1 MRNNTIKKD
10 KDLFKRDISENET
23 TYVYYLIQNKE
34 KIDNLAVSPLPTFK
48 QEVLKFVEPAN
59 DTPAKRNF
67 ILTLQQQKNVMSAL
81 QFVYNVILRGQG
93 LEVI

>member
-1 MRNNTIKKD
+1 MEIKKE
-10 KDLFKRDISENET
+10 KDLFKRDISDIET
-23 TYVYYLIQNKE
+23 TYVHHLIKNKD
-34 KIDNLAVSPLPTFK
+34 KIDSLAALPINTFK
-48 QEVLKFVEPAN
+48 QEVLKIVEPAN

-67 ILTLQQQKNVMSAL
+67 VLTLQQQTNTMRAL

>member
-1 MRNNTIKKD
+1 MKNTVKKE
-10 KDLFKRDISENET
+10 KDLFKKDISENES
-23 TYVYYLIQNKE
+23 TYVYHLIQNKD
-34 KIDNLAVSPLPTFK
+34 KVDSLAVLPVSTFK
-48 QEVLKFVEPAN
+48 QEVLKIVEPAN

-67 ILTLQQQKNVMSAL
+67 VLTLSRQTNTMSAL

>member
-1 MRNNTIKKD
+1 MEIKKD
-10 KDLFKRDISENET
+10 KDLFKKDISDIET
-23 TYVYYLIQNKE
+23 TYVHHLIKNKD
-34 KIDNLAVSPLPTFK
+34 KIDSLAALPINTFK
-48 QEVLKFVEPAN
+48 QEVLKIVEPAN

-67 ILTLQQQKNVMSAL
+67 VLTLQQQTNTMRAL

>member
-1 MRNNTIKKD
+1 MSNTIKKE
-10 KDLFKRDISENET
+10 KDLFKLDLSDDEKS
-23 TYVYYLIQNKE
+23 YVHYLIKNKD
-34 KIDNLAVSPLPTFK
+34 KVDSLAMAPLPTFK
-48 QEVLKFVEPAN
+48 QEVSQIVGPAN

-67 ILTLQQQKNVMSAL
+67 LLTLSQQRNTMSAL